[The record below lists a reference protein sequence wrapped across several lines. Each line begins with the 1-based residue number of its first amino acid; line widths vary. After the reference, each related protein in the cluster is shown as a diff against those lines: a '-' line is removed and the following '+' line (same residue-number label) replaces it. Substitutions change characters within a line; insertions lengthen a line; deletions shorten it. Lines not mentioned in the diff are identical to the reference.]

1 MHAPVYDTT
10 IENAELI
17 KVLYNTFISTKLSFT
32 NVVMEMCSKLPN
44 TNCDDV
50 MNALVLGNKRILA
63 PSYWSGGMGDG
74 GGCHP
79 RDNIALS
86 WLSNNLDLSH
96 NWFDNIMKQRENQTD
111 WMADLVISNSNGRDI
126 VILGKSFKPETNI
139 TTGSAAVLLKNL
151 LVEKGIDVIDWD
163 PFVDE
168 DELKLLPN
176 TPRCYFIGTKHD
188 EFLDYNFEEGS
199 VVIDPWRYIPESD
212 KYKLISIGVGEGYEG

>member
-1 MHAPVYDTT
+1 
-10 IENAELI
+10 
-17 KVLYNTFISTKLSFT
+17 
-32 NVVMEMCSKLPN
+32 
-44 TNCDDV
+44 
-50 MNALVLGNKRILA
+50 
-63 PSYWSGGMGDG
+63 
-74 GGCHP
+74 
-79 RDNIALS
+79 
-86 WLSNNLDLSH
+86 
-96 NWFDNIMKQRENQTD
+96 
-111 WMADLVISNSNGRDI
+111 
-126 VILGKSFKPETNI
+126 
-139 TTGSAAVLLKNL
+139 

>member
-1 MHAPVYDTT
+1 
-10 IENAELI
+10 
-17 KVLYNTFISTKLSFT
+17 
-32 NVVMEMCSKLPN
+32 
-44 TNCDDV
+44 
-50 MNALVLGNKRILA
+50 
-63 PSYWSGGMGDG
+63 
-74 GGCHP
+74 
-79 RDNIALS
+79 
-86 WLSNNLDLSH
+86 
-96 NWFDNIMKQRENQTD
+96 
-111 WMADLVISNSNGRDI
+111 MADLVISNSNGRDI